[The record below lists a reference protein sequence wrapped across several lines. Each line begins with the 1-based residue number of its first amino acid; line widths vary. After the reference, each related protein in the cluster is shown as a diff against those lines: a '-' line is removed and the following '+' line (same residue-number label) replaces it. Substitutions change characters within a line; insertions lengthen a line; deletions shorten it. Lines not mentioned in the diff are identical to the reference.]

1 MDLYIMN
8 TNVFSSLRNAL
19 AVSLL
24 SMALCSSAN
33 AGLSE
38 GVAAYNASN
47 YSAAVAQ
54 LKPLASQGN
63 PIAQT
68 YLAAMYDYGR
78 GLLRDHKKSLMWFL
92 LAAEQGYDKAQYAL
106 GVKYAKGF
114 GVTKNI
120 GESLKWFRQSAD
132 NGNKAAEERLLE
144 MTGEI
149 HLKAP
154 DNERVQLENFSGN
167 EGEEFTY

>member
-1 MDLYIMN
+1 MTARSGRFARRL
-8 TNVFSSLRNAL
+8 LH
-19 AVSLL
+19 AVLFVL
-24 SMALCSSAN
+24 FVAPPAF
-33 AGLSE
+33 ADLSE

-47 YSAAVAQ
+47 YSVAVSQ
-54 LKPLASQGN
+54 FKPLATKGN

-78 GLLRDHKKSLMWFL
+78 GLMKDHKKSLMWFL

-120 GESLKWFRQSAD
+120 GESLKWFRLSAD

-149 HLKAP
+149 HLKDPA
-154 DNERVQLENFSGN
+154 NERVQLENFSGN
-167 EGEEFTY
+167 ESEEFTY

>member
-1 MDLYIMN
+1 M
-8 TNVFSSLRNAL
+8 TNDIKQFLRRSLCF
-19 AVSLL
+19 VLL
-24 SMALCSSAN
+24 SGYLSSSAI
-33 AGLSE
+33 AGLPE
-38 GVAAYNASN
+38 GIAAYKAGN
-47 YSAAVAQ
+47 YSIAAVQ
-54 LKPLASQGN
+54 LKPLASTGN

-78 GLLRDHKKSLMWFL
+78 GLTKDHKKSLMWFV

-114 GVTKNI
+114 GVAKNL
-120 GESLKWFRQSAD
+120 GDSLKWFRLSAD

-149 HLKAP
+149 HLKP
-154 DNERVQLENFSGN
+154 PVENRIQLENFTGK
-167 EGEEFTY
+167 EGEDFTY